1 MGDVAKIICV
11 GGSFEINISLG
22 LTEKQYS
29 FQFKYFFDLSLNL
42 IHNQNFK
49 IGE

>member
-1 MGDVAKIICV
+1 MERMIKIICI
-11 GGSFEINISLG
+11 E
-22 LTEKQYS
+22 YS
-29 FQFKYFFDLSLNL
+29 FQFKCFFDLSLNL